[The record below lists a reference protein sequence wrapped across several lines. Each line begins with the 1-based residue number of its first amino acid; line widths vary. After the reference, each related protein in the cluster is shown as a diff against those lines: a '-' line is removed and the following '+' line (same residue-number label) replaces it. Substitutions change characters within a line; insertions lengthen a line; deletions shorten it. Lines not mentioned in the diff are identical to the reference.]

1 MTFPYKSVGTD
12 MFAITEDLI
21 MEDEL
26 VSSVDVYVMN
36 SKQNVI

>member
-1 MTFPYKSVGTD
+1 MYKSVGTD
-12 MFAITEDLI
+12 IFAITEDLI

>member
-1 MTFPYKSVGTD
+1 

>member
-1 MTFPYKSVGTD
+1 

-36 SKQNVI
+36 SKQNVIESLAAD